1 MIYNLIECT
10 FQMYLHTNQSS
21 EFFYKMTSFY
31 LNKETKYIKV
41 LGLALNSVIQQ
52 PILVI
57 YQKE

>member
-1 MIYNLIECT
+1 M
-10 FQMYLHTNQSS
+10 S
-21 EFFYKMTSFY
+21 SFY